1 MVSISQRGHQ
11 SKRREWR
18 EGKASQLWTDPPQ
31 EGGVDLENSLTK
43 QNKSQVCIPSFT
55 TFIFNWRC
63 FFAFIQ
69 NSSFWG
75 HDAVCQEWSS
85 QAKNSMFVLSSW
97 VDGVAVKGQPNT
109 GHSFDLMI
117 CNFMLRILIFLNLGK
132 QASFQRN
139 NLVFQAMGINIYG
152 YRKSRQAMVQKKT
165 AEKAPVFFYQT
176 STPQRTWRATLTW
189 TRCFHGNRTVKRR
202 KHPVNLH
209 VCHPEN
215 SC

>member
-1 MVSISQRGHQ
+1 M
-11 SKRREWR
+11 KRRKSITAVNR
-18 EGKASQLWTDPPQ
+18 SSTRGGCRLGKLINKAEQESGLYSLFYNFHIQLEMFLCFYSEFFFLRTWC
-31 EGGVDLENSLTK
+31 S
-43 QNKSQVCIPSFT
+43 PS
-55 TFIFNWRC
+55 
-63 FFAFIQ
+63 
-69 NSSFWG
+69 
-75 HDAVCQEWSS
+75 EMKLS

-97 VDGVAVKGQPNT
+97 ADGVAVKGQPNT
-109 GHSFDLMI
+109 GNSFDLMI

-139 NLVFQAMGINIYG
+139 NLVSQAMGINIYG

-165 AEKAPVFFYQT
+165 AEKAPVSFSYQT
-176 STPQRTWRATLTW
+176 STPQRTWRATLNW
-189 TRCFHGNRTVKRR
+189 TRCFHGNRTMKRR